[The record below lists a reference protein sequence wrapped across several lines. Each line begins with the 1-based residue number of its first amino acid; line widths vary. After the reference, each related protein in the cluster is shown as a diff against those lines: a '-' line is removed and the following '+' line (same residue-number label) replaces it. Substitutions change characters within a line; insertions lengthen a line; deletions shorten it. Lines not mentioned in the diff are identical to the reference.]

1 MKKIMS
7 LLLFLAFASMPVFA
21 NQQKAS
27 TNDGFIT
34 VTASRTEEVKPNM
47 ATISFYIETSDKVS
61 DVAVKENKKIATSVI
76 EAIKSAYNPDL
87 DTIKTT
93 SYNVVPN
100 YIYHNNNK
108 KTLDK
113 YVVTTALQFATK
125 NPSTMGAII
134 NTAQQA
140 GATRVTGLN
149 YSLDMDE
156 FDCSEIIKKASKNLR
171 MRANAAAD
179 AIGVKVVGVKEM
191 NVDCGG
197 QNAVRYYAAM
207 NKQVAADGAVAES
220 ASVPLEEGVTK
231 VTVTITAKFW
241 VK

>member
-1 MKKIMS
+1 MKKIIS
-7 LLLFLAFASMPVFA
+7 LLLFLAFASVPAFA
-21 NQQKAS
+21 NQQKAPAD
-27 TNDGFIT
+27 NGFIT

-47 ATISFYIETSDKVS
+47 ATITFYVETSDKVS
-61 DVAVKENKKIATSVI
+61 DNAVKENKKIATNVI
-76 EAIKSAYNPDL
+76 DAIKAAYNQDL

-113 YVVTTALQFATK
+113 YVVTTALQFSTK
-125 NPSTMGAII
+125 VPSSMGAII
-134 NTAQQA
+134 NAAQQA
-140 GATRVTGLN
+140 GATRVSGLS

-156 FDCSEIIKKASKNLR
+156 FDCSDIIKKASKSLR
-171 MRANAAAD
+171 ARADAAAN
-179 AIGVKVVGVKEM
+179 AIGVKVVGIKEM

-207 NKQVAADGAVAES
+207 NKLATSDAAGAES

-231 VTVTITAKFW
+231 VTVAITAKFW

>member
-1 MKKIMS
+1 MKKIIS
-7 LLLFLAFASMPVFA
+7 LLLFLAFASVPAFA
-21 NQQKAS
+21 NQQKALAD
-27 TNDGFIT
+27 NGFIT

-47 ATISFYIETSDKVS
+47 ATITFYVETSDKVS
-61 DVAVKENKKIATSVI
+61 DNAVKENKKITTNVI
-76 EAIKSAYNPDL
+76 DAIKAAYNQDL

-113 YVVTTALQFATK
+113 YVVTTALQFSTK
-125 NPSTMGAII
+125 APSSMGAII
-134 NTAQQA
+134 NAAQQA
-140 GATRVTGLN
+140 GATRVSGLS

-156 FDCSEIIKKASKNLR
+156 FDCSDIIKKASKSLR
-171 MRANAAAD
+171 TRAAAAAD
-179 AIGVKVVGVKEM
+179 AIGVKVVGIKEM

-207 NKQVAADGAVAES
+207 NKLAVSDAAGAES